1 MKNRFFRQLILGL
14 SACLIILINSK
25 VVDASPWASP
35 DDLLFRHDIQILVDA
50 GALNIPISTWPLAWG
65 DIAYNLTKNESEMSL
80 IEITSFQRIKE
91 ALIEAEMGGLSG
103 DTEIKVAK
111 HPNQMTWFND
121 GVTNTK
127 LVGATSSY
135 LSKNLALNIKVN
147 KVPGDTLMD
156 ESYLAI
162 ARGNYSLTLGSK
174 KNWWGPGWD
183 SSLVLST
190 NARPIRGL
198 SIERNFSDPFESA
211 LLKWIG
217 PWDLSVMI
225 GELDNDRSIPD
236 PKFFGLR
243 FGFRPT
249 ASLELGF
256 SRTSLFCGENKSCGF
271 STFTDMLIDKNDGG
285 YNAFGFDFR
294 SSYKIND
301 IPFAVYG
308 QLMGE
313 PFQDNAMSLFGMETW
328 GLVDSSQQLESYR
341 FFVEA
346 SSTSCQFYKHDSAK
360 YGCAYRNELYTDG
373 YRYDGLNIGHT
384 SDGDSIV
391 LSLGGILVGENS
403 QLLKSRLSLGQ
414 LNRGSINSYQLT
426 EHRTNFFNADLGY
439 EFDLYWF
446 DIPLGSFDV
455 GVGYDIYKDKVDST
469 SENEPRIYV
478 AWNND
483 MDFTQEK
490 TMDFS
495 EYIELIEVSDEDRL
509 ITEELVDNDSTPYRD
524 LGNFELF
531 EIIEIFDEVTTQRG
545 DTSIMAKVSTNI
557 QSVENI
563 LSELNSLSDDG
574 KTLSDYL
581 GLMDSTISQ
590 RN

>member
-1 MKNRFFRQLILGL
+1 MKNRFLRQLILGL
-14 SACLIILINSK
+14 SVCSIMLVNTK

-35 DDLLFRHDIQILVDA
+35 DDLLFRHDLQILVDS
-50 GALNIPISTWPLAWG
+50 GALNIPISTWPLALG

-91 ALIEAEMGGLSG
+91 ALIEAEMGGLG
-103 DTEIKVAK
+103 GQTEIKVAK
-111 HPNQMTWFND
+111 NPNQMTWFND
-121 GVTNTK
+121 SVTNTK
-127 LVGATSSY
+127 SVGAQSSY
-135 LSKNLALNIKVN
+135 LSKNLALNIKVE
-147 KVPGDTLMD
+147 KIPGKTLMD

-183 SSLVLST
+183 SSLVLSS

-211 LLKWIG
+211 FLKWIG
-217 PWDLSVMI
+217 PWDLSVII
-225 GELDNDRSIPD
+225 GELDNNRSISD
-236 PKFFGLR
+236 PKFFGMR

-249 ASLELGF
+249 SSLELGL
-256 SRTSLFCGENKSCGF
+256 SRTSLFCGENLSCGF
-271 STFTDMLIDKNDGG
+271 STFTDMLIDKNDDG
-285 YNAFGFDFR
+285 YNAVGIDFR
-294 SSYKIND
+294 SSHKMKN

-313 PFQDNAMSLFGMETW
+313 PFNNTMGLFGMETW
-328 GLVDSSQQLESYR
+328 GLINSNQQLESYR

-346 SSTSCQFYKHDSAK
+346 SSTSCQFYKNDSEK
-360 YGCAYRNELYTDG
+360 YGCAYRNDLYTDG
-373 YRYDGLNIGHT
+373 YRYAGSSIGHT
-384 SDGDSIV
+384 SDGDSMV

-403 QLLKSRLSLGQ
+403 QLLKSKLSLGQ
-414 LNRGSINSYQLT
+414 LNRGSINSYQLR
-426 EHRTNFFNADLGY
+426 EHQTNFFNIDLGY

-446 DIPLGSFDV
+446 DIPLGSFDL
-455 GVGYDIYKDKVDST
+455 GVGYDMYKDKVDNT

-483 MDFTQEK
+483 MNFTQEK

-495 EYIELIEVSDEDRL
+495 EYIELIEVSDEEI
-509 ITEELVDNDSTPYRD
+509 ITEELVKNDLNAFRD

-531 EIIEIFDEVTTQRG
+531 EIIELFDEVTTQRS
-545 DTSIMAKVSTNI
+545 DKNIMTKVTTNI

-563 LSELNSLSDDG
+563 LSELNSISDDG

>member
-1 MKNRFFRQLILGL
+1 MKNRFLRQLILGL
-14 SACLIILINSK
+14 SVCSIMLVNTK

-35 DDLLFRHDIQILVDA
+35 DDLLFRHDLQILVDS

-91 ALIEAEMGGLSG
+91 ALIEAEMGGLG
-103 DTEIKVAK
+103 GQTEIKVAK
-111 HPNQMTWFND
+111 NPNQMTWFND
-121 GVTNTK
+121 SVTNTK
-127 LVGATSSY
+127 SVGAQSSY
-135 LSKNLALNIKVN
+135 LSKNLALNIKVE
-147 KVPGDTLMD
+147 KIPGKTLMD

-183 SSLVLST
+183 SSLVLSS

-211 LLKWIG
+211 FLKWIG
-217 PWDLSVMI
+217 PWDLSVII
-225 GELDNDRSIPD
+225 GELDNNRSISD
-236 PKFFGLR
+236 PKFFGMR

-249 ASLELGF
+249 SSLELGL
-256 SRTSLFCGENKSCGF
+256 SRTSLFCGENLSCGF
-271 STFTDMLIDKNDGG
+271 STFTDMLIDKNDDG
-285 YNAFGFDFR
+285 YNAVGIDFR
-294 SSYKIND
+294 SSHKMKD

-313 PFQDNAMSLFGMETW
+313 PFNNTMGLFGMETW
-328 GLVDSSQQLESYR
+328 GLINSNQQLESYR

-346 SSTSCQFYKHDSAK
+346 SSTSCQFYKNDSEK
-360 YGCAYRNELYTDG
+360 YGCAYRNDLYTDG
-373 YRYDGLNIGHT
+373 YRYAGSSIGHT
-384 SDGDSIV
+384 SDGDSMV

-403 QLLKSRLSLGQ
+403 QLLKSKLSLGQ
-414 LNRGSINSYQLT
+414 LNRGSINSYQLR
-426 EHRTNFFNADLGY
+426 EHQTNFFNIDLGY

-446 DIPLGSFDV
+446 DIPLGSFDL
-455 GVGYDIYKDKVDST
+455 GVGYDMYKDKVDNT

-483 MDFTQEK
+483 MNFTEEK

-495 EYIELIEVSDEDRL
+495 EYIELIEVSDEEI
-509 ITEELVDNDSTPYRD
+509 ITEELVKNDLNAFRD

-531 EIIEIFDEVTTQRG
+531 EIIELFDEVTTQRS
-545 DTSIMAKVSTNI
+545 DKNIMTKVTTNI

-563 LSELNSLSDDG
+563 LSELNSISDDG

>member
-1 MKNRFFRQLILGL
+1 MKNRFLRQLILGL
-14 SACLIILINSK
+14 SVCSIMLVNTKA
-25 VVDASPWASP
+25 VDASPWASP
-35 DDLLFRHDIQILVDA
+35 DDLLFRHDLQILVDS

-91 ALIEAEMGGLSG
+91 ALIEAEMGGLG
-103 DTEIKVAK
+103 GQTEIKVAK
-111 HPNQMTWFND
+111 NPNQMTWFND
-121 GVTNTK
+121 SVTNTK
-127 LVGATSSY
+127 SVGAQSSY
-135 LSKNLALNIKVN
+135 LSKNLALNIKVE
-147 KVPGDTLMD
+147 KIPGKTLMD

-183 SSLVLST
+183 SSLVLSS

-211 LLKWIG
+211 FLKWIG
-217 PWDLSVMI
+217 PWDLSVII
-225 GELDNDRSIPD
+225 GELDNNRSISD
-236 PKFFGLR
+236 PKFFGMR

-249 ASLELGF
+249 SSLELGL
-256 SRTSLFCGENKSCGF
+256 SRTSLFCGENLSCGF
-271 STFTDMLIDKNDGG
+271 STFTDMLIDKNDDG
-285 YNAFGFDFR
+285 YNAVGIDFR
-294 SSYKIND
+294 SSHKIND

-313 PFQDNAMSLFGMETW
+313 PFNNTMGLFGMETW
-328 GLVDSSQQLESYR
+328 GLIDSNQQLESYR

-346 SSTSCQFYKHDSAK
+346 SSTSCQFYKNDSEK
-360 YGCAYRNELYTDG
+360 YGCAYRNDLYTDG
-373 YRYDGLNIGHT
+373 YRYAGSSIGHT
-384 SDGDSIV
+384 SDGDSMV

-403 QLLKSRLSLGQ
+403 QLFKSKLSLGQ
-414 LNRGSINSYQLT
+414 LNRGSINSYQLR
-426 EHRTNFFNADLGY
+426 EHQTNFFNIDLGY

-446 DIPLGSFDV
+446 DIPLGSFDL
-455 GVGYDIYKDKVDST
+455 GVGYDMYKDKVDNT

-483 MDFTQEK
+483 MNFTEEK

-495 EYIELIEVSDEDRL
+495 EYIELIEVSDEEI
-509 ITEELVDNDSTPYRD
+509 ITEELVKNDLNAFRD

-531 EIIEIFDEVTTQRG
+531 EIIELFDDVTTQRS
-545 DTSIMAKVSTNI
+545 DKNIMTKVTTNI

-563 LSELNSLSDDG
+563 LSELNSISDDG

>member
-1 MKNRFFRQLILGL
+1 MKNRFLKQLILGL
-14 SACLIILINSK
+14 SVCSIMLVNTK
-25 VVDASPWASP
+25 VADASPWASP
-35 DDLLFRHDIQILVDA
+35 DDLLFRHDLQILVDS

-91 ALIEAEMGGLSG
+91 ALIEAEMGGLG
-103 DTEIKVAK
+103 GQTEIKVAK
-111 HPNQMTWFND
+111 NPNQMTWFND
-121 GVTNTK
+121 SVTNTK
-127 LVGATSSY
+127 SVGAQSSY
-135 LSKNLALNIKVN
+135 LSKNLALNIKVE
-147 KVPGDTLMD
+147 KIPGKTLMD

-183 SSLVLST
+183 SSLVLSS

-211 LLKWIG
+211 FLKWIG
-217 PWDLSVMI
+217 PWDLSVII
-225 GELDNDRSIPD
+225 GELDNNRSISD
-236 PKFFGLR
+236 PKFFGMR

-249 ASLELGF
+249 SSLELGL
-256 SRTSLFCGENKSCGF
+256 SRTSLFCGENLSCGF
-271 STFTDMLIDKNDGG
+271 STFTDMLIDKNDDG
-285 YNAFGFDFR
+285 YNAVGIDFR
-294 SSYKIND
+294 SSHKMKN

-313 PFQDNAMSLFGMETW
+313 PFNNTMGLFGMETW
-328 GLVDSSQQLESYR
+328 GLIDSNQQLESYR

-346 SSTSCQFYKHDSAK
+346 SSTSCQFYKNDSEK
-360 YGCAYRNELYTDG
+360 YGCAYRNDLYTDG
-373 YRYDGLNIGHT
+373 YRYAGSSIGHT
-384 SDGDSIV
+384 SDGDSMV

-403 QLLKSRLSLGQ
+403 QLFKSKLSLGQ

-426 EHRTNFFNADLGY
+426 EHRTNFFNVDLGY

-446 DIPLGSFDV
+446 DIPLGSFDL
-455 GVGYDIYKDKVDST
+455 GVGYDMYKDKVDNT

-483 MDFTQEK
+483 MNFTEEK

-495 EYIELIEVSDEDRL
+495 EYIELIEVSDEEI
-509 ITEELVDNDSTPYRD
+509 ITEELVKNDLNAFRD

-531 EIIEIFDEVTTQRG
+531 EIIELFDDVTTQRS
-545 DTSIMAKVSTNI
+545 DKNIMTKVTTNI

-563 LSELNSLSDDG
+563 LSELNSISDDG

>member
-1 MKNRFFRQLILGL
+1 MKNRFLRQLILGL
-14 SACLIILINSK
+14 SVCSIMLVNTK

-35 DDLLFRHDIQILVDA
+35 DDLLFRHDLQILVDS

-91 ALIEAEMGGLSG
+91 ALIEAEMGGLG
-103 DTEIKVAK
+103 GQTEIKVAK
-111 HPNQMTWFND
+111 NPNQMTWFND
-121 GVTNTK
+121 SVTNTK
-127 LVGATSSY
+127 SVGAQSSY
-135 LSKNLALNIKVN
+135 LSKNLALNIKVE
-147 KVPGDTLMD
+147 KIPGKTLMD

-183 SSLVLST
+183 SSLVLSS

-211 LLKWIG
+211 FLKWIG
-217 PWDLSVMI
+217 PWDLSVII
-225 GELDNDRSIPD
+225 GELDNNRSISD
-236 PKFFGLR
+236 PKFFGMR

-249 ASLELGF
+249 SSLELGL
-256 SRTSLFCGENKSCGF
+256 SRTSLFCGENLSCGF
-271 STFTDMLIDKNDGG
+271 STFTDMLIDKNDDG
-285 YNAFGFDFR
+285 YNAVGIDFR
-294 SSYKIND
+294 SSHKMKN

-313 PFQDNAMSLFGMETW
+313 PFNNTMGLFGMETW
-328 GLVDSSQQLESYR
+328 GLINSNQQLESYR

-346 SSTSCQFYKHDSAK
+346 SSTSCQFYKNDSEK
-360 YGCAYRNELYTDG
+360 YGCAYRNDLYTDG
-373 YRYDGLNIGHT
+373 YRYAGSSIGHT
-384 SDGDSIV
+384 SDGDSMV

-403 QLLKSRLSLGQ
+403 QLFKSKLSLGQ
-414 LNRGSINSYQLT
+414 LNRGSINSYQLR
-426 EHRTNFFNADLGY
+426 EHQTNFFNIDLGY

-446 DIPLGSFDV
+446 DIPLGSFDL
-455 GVGYDIYKDKVDST
+455 GVGYDMYKDKVDNT

-483 MDFTQEK
+483 MNFTEEK

-495 EYIELIEVSDEDRL
+495 EYIELIEVSDEEI
-509 ITEELVDNDSTPYRD
+509 ITEELVKNDLNAFRD

-531 EIIEIFDEVTTQRG
+531 EIIELFDDVTTQRS
-545 DTSIMAKVSTNI
+545 DKNIMTKVTTNI

-563 LSELNSLSDDG
+563 LSELNSISDDG

>member
-1 MKNRFFRQLILGL
+1 MRNRFLKQLILGL
-14 SACLIILINSK
+14 SVCSIMLVNTK

-35 DDLLFRHDIQILVDA
+35 DDLLFRHDLQILVDS

-91 ALIEAEMGGLSG
+91 ALIEAEMGGLG
-103 DTEIKVAK
+103 GQTEIKVAK
-111 HPNQMTWFND
+111 NPNQMTWFND
-121 GVTNTK
+121 SVTNTK
-127 LVGATSSY
+127 SVGAQSSY
-135 LSKNLALNIKVN
+135 LSKNLALNIKVD
-147 KVPGDTLMD
+147 KIPGKTLMD

-183 SSLVLST
+183 SSLVLSS

-211 LLKWIG
+211 FLKWIG
-217 PWDLSVMI
+217 PWDLSVII
-225 GELDNDRSIPD
+225 GELDSNRSISD
-236 PKFFGLR
+236 PKFFGMR

-249 ASLELGF
+249 SSLELGL
-256 SRTSLFCGENKSCGF
+256 SRTSLFCGENLSCGF
-271 STFTDMLIDKNDGG
+271 STFTDMLIDKNDDG
-285 YNAFGFDFR
+285 YNAVGIDFR
-294 SSYKIND
+294 SSHKMKN

-313 PFQDNAMSLFGMETW
+313 PFNNTMGLFGMETW
-328 GLVDSSQQLESYR
+328 GLINSNQQLESYR

-346 SSTSCQFYKHDSAK
+346 SSTSCQFYKNDSEK
-360 YGCAYRNELYTDG
+360 YGCAYRNDLYTDG
-373 YRYDGLNIGHT
+373 YRYAGSSIGHT
-384 SDGDSIV
+384 SDGDSMV

-403 QLLKSRLSLGQ
+403 QLFKSKLSLGQ
-414 LNRGSINSYQLT
+414 LNRGSINSYQLR
-426 EHRTNFFNADLGY
+426 EHQTNFFNIDLGY

-446 DIPLGSFDV
+446 DIPLGSFDL
-455 GVGYDIYKDKVDST
+455 GVGYDMYKDKVDNT

-483 MDFTQEK
+483 MNFTEEK

-495 EYIELIEVSDEDRL
+495 EYIELIEVSDEEI
-509 ITEELVDNDSTPYRD
+509 ITEELVKNDLNAFRD

-531 EIIEIFDEVTTQRG
+531 EIIELFDDVTTQRS
-545 DTSIMAKVSTNI
+545 DKNIMTKVTTNI

-563 LSELNSLSDDG
+563 LSELNSISDDG

>member
-1 MKNRFFRQLILGL
+1 MKNRFLRQLILGL
-14 SACLIILINSK
+14 SVCSIMLVNTK

-35 DDLLFRHDIQILVDA
+35 DDLLFRHDLQILVDS

-91 ALIEAEMGGLSG
+91 ALIEAEMGGLG
-103 DTEIKVAK
+103 GQTEIKVAK
-111 HPNQMTWFND
+111 NPNQMTWFND
-121 GVTNTK
+121 SVTNTK
-127 LVGATSSY
+127 SVGAQSSY
-135 LSKNLALNIKVN
+135 LSKNLALNIKVE
-147 KVPGDTLMD
+147 KIPGKTLMD

-183 SSLVLST
+183 SSLVLSS

-211 LLKWIG
+211 FLKWIG
-217 PWDLSVMI
+217 PWDLSVII
-225 GELDNDRSIPD
+225 GELDNNRSISD
-236 PKFFGLR
+236 PKFFGMR

-249 ASLELGF
+249 SSLELGL
-256 SRTSLFCGENKSCGF
+256 SRTSLFCGENLSCGF
-271 STFTDMLIDKNDGG
+271 STFTDMLIDKNDDG
-285 YNAFGFDFR
+285 YNAVGIDFR
-294 SSYKIND
+294 SSHKMKD

-313 PFQDNAMSLFGMETW
+313 PFNNTMGLFGMETW
-328 GLVDSSQQLESYR
+328 GLINSNQQLESYR

-346 SSTSCQFYKHDSAK
+346 SSTSCQFYKNDSEK
-360 YGCAYRNELYTDG
+360 YGCAYRNDLYTDG
-373 YRYDGLNIGHT
+373 YRYAGSSIGHT
-384 SDGDSIV
+384 SDGDSMV

-403 QLLKSRLSLGQ
+403 QLLKSKLSIGQ
-414 LNRGSINSYQLT
+414 LNRGSINSYQLR
-426 EHRTNFFNADLGY
+426 EHQTNFFNIDLGY

-446 DIPLGSFDV
+446 DIPLGSFDL
-455 GVGYDIYKDKVDST
+455 GVGYDMYKDKVDNT

-483 MDFTQEK
+483 MNFTEEK

-495 EYIELIEVSDEDRL
+495 EYIELIEVSDEEI
-509 ITEELVDNDSTPYRD
+509 ITEELVKNDLNAFRD

-531 EIIEIFDEVTTQRG
+531 EIIELFDDVTTQRS
-545 DTSIMAKVSTNI
+545 DKNIMTKVTTNI

-563 LSELNSLSDDG
+563 LSELNSISDDG

>member
-1 MKNRFFRQLILGL
+1 MKNRFLRQLILGL
-14 SACLIILINSK
+14 SVCSIMLVNTKA
-25 VVDASPWASP
+25 VDASPWASP
-35 DDLLFRHDIQILVDA
+35 DDLLFRHDLQILVDS

-91 ALIEAEMGGLSG
+91 ALIEAEMGGLG
-103 DTEIKVAK
+103 GQTEIKVAK
-111 HPNQMTWFND
+111 NPNQMTWFND
-121 GVTNTK
+121 SVTNTK
-127 LVGATSSY
+127 SVGAQSSY
-135 LSKNLALNIKVN
+135 LSKNLALNIKVE
-147 KVPGDTLMD
+147 KIPGKTLMD

-183 SSLVLST
+183 SSLVLSS

-211 LLKWIG
+211 FLKWIG
-217 PWDLSVMI
+217 PWDLSVII
-225 GELDNDRSIPD
+225 GELDNNRSISD
-236 PKFFGLR
+236 PKFFGMR

-249 ASLELGF
+249 SSLELGL
-256 SRTSLFCGENKSCGF
+256 SRTSLFCGENLSCGF
-271 STFTDMLIDKNDGG
+271 STFTDMLIDKNDDG
-285 YNAFGFDFR
+285 YNAVGIDFR
-294 SSYKIND
+294 SSHKMKD

-313 PFQDNAMSLFGMETW
+313 PFNNTMGLFGMETW
-328 GLVDSSQQLESYR
+328 GLINSNQQLESYR

-346 SSTSCQFYKHDSAK
+346 SSTSCQFYKNDSEK
-360 YGCAYRNELYTDG
+360 YGCAYRNDLYTDG
-373 YRYDGLNIGHT
+373 YRYAGSSIGHT
-384 SDGDSIV
+384 SDGDSMV

-403 QLLKSRLSLGQ
+403 QLFKSKLSLGQ
-414 LNRGSINSYQLT
+414 LNRGSINSYQLR
-426 EHRTNFFNADLGY
+426 EHQTNFFNIDLGY

-446 DIPLGSFDV
+446 DIPLGSFDL
-455 GVGYDIYKDKVDST
+455 GVGYDMYKDKVDNT

-483 MDFTQEK
+483 MNFTEEK

-495 EYIELIEVSDEDRL
+495 EYIELIEVSDEEI
-509 ITEELVDNDSTPYRD
+509 ITQELVKNDLNAFRD

-531 EIIEIFDEVTTQRG
+531 EIIELFDEVTTQRS
-545 DTSIMAKVSTNI
+545 DKNIMTKVTTNI

-563 LSELNSLSDDG
+563 LSELNSISDDG

>member
-1 MKNRFFRQLILGL
+1 MKNRFLRQLILGL
-14 SACLIILINSK
+14 SVCSIMLVNTK
-25 VVDASPWASP
+25 VADASPWASP
-35 DDLLFRHDIQILVDA
+35 DDLLFRHDLQILVDS

-91 ALIEAEMGGLSG
+91 ALIEAEMGGLG
-103 DTEIKVAK
+103 GQTEIKVAK
-111 HPNQMTWFND
+111 NPNQMTWFND
-121 GVTNTK
+121 SVTNTK
-127 LVGATSSY
+127 SVGAQSSY
-135 LSKNLALNIKVN
+135 LSKNLALNIKVE
-147 KVPGDTLMD
+147 KIPGKTLMD

-162 ARGNYSLTLGSK
+162 AKGNYSLTLGSK

-183 SSLVLST
+183 SSLVLSS

-211 LLKWIG
+211 FLKWIG
-217 PWDLSVMI
+217 PWDLSVII
-225 GELDNDRSIPD
+225 GELDNNRSISD
-236 PKFFGLR
+236 PKFFGMR

-249 ASLELGF
+249 SSLELGL
-256 SRTSLFCGENKSCGF
+256 SRTSIFCGEDLSCGF
-271 STFTDMLIDKNDGG
+271 SAFTDMLIDKNDDG
-285 YNAFGFDFR
+285 YNAVGIDFR
-294 SSYKIND
+294 SSHKMKN

-313 PFQDNAMSLFGMETW
+313 PFNDTMGLFGMETW
-328 GLVDSSQQLESYR
+328 GLIDSNQQLESYR

-346 SSTSCQFYKHDSAK
+346 SSTSCQFYKNDSEK
-360 YGCAYRNELYTDG
+360 YGCAYRNDLYTDG
-373 YRYDGLNIGHT
+373 YRYAGSSIGHT
-384 SDGDSIV
+384 SDGDSMV

-403 QLLKSRLSLGQ
+403 QLLKSKLSLGQ
-414 LNRGSINSYQLT
+414 LNRGSINSYQLR
-426 EHRTNFFNADLGY
+426 EHQTNFFNIDLGY

-446 DIPLGSFDV
+446 DIPLGSFDL
-455 GVGYDIYKDKVDST
+455 GVGYDMYKDKVDNT

-483 MDFTQEK
+483 MNFTEEK

-495 EYIELIEVSDEDRL
+495 EYIELIEVSDEEI
-509 ITEELVDNDSTPYRD
+509 ITEELVKNDLNAFRD

-531 EIIEIFDEVTTQRG
+531 EIIELFDEVTTQRS
-545 DTSIMAKVSTNI
+545 DKNIITKVTTNI

-563 LSELNSLSDDG
+563 LSELNSISDDG

>member
-1 MKNRFFRQLILGL
+1 MKNRFLRQLILGL
-14 SACLIILINSK
+14 SVCSIMLVNTK

-35 DDLLFRHDIQILVDA
+35 DDLLFRHDLQILVDS

-91 ALIEAEMGGLSG
+91 ALIEAEMGGLG
-103 DTEIKVAK
+103 GQTEIKVAK
-111 HPNQMTWFND
+111 NPNQMTWFND
-121 GVTNTK
+121 SVTNTK
-127 LVGATSSY
+127 SVGAQSSY
-135 LSKNLALNIKVN
+135 LSKNLALNIKVE
-147 KVPGDTLMD
+147 KIPGKTLMD

-183 SSLVLST
+183 SSLVLSS

-211 LLKWIG
+211 FLKWIG
-217 PWDLSVMI
+217 PWDLSVII
-225 GELDNDRSIPD
+225 GELDNNRLISD
-236 PKFFGLR
+236 PKFFGMR

-249 ASLELGF
+249 SSLELGL
-256 SRTSLFCGENKSCGF
+256 SRTSLFCGENLSCGF
-271 STFTDMLIDKNDGG
+271 STFTDMLIDKNDDG
-285 YNAFGFDFR
+285 YNAVGIDFR
-294 SSYKIND
+294 SSHKMKN

-313 PFQDNAMSLFGMETW
+313 PFNNTMGLFGMETW
-328 GLVDSSQQLESYR
+328 GLINSNQQLESYR

-346 SSTSCQFYKHDSAK
+346 SSTSCQFYKNDSEK
-360 YGCAYRNELYTDG
+360 YGCAYRNDLYTDG
-373 YRYDGLNIGHT
+373 YRYAGSSIGHT
-384 SDGDSIV
+384 SDGDSMV

-403 QLLKSRLSLGQ
+403 QLLKSKLSIGQ
-414 LNRGSINSYQLT
+414 LNRGSINSYQLR
-426 EHRTNFFNADLGY
+426 EHQTNFFNIDLGY

-446 DIPLGSFDV
+446 DIPLGSFDL
-455 GVGYDIYKDKVDST
+455 GVGYDMYKDKVDNT

-483 MDFTQEK
+483 MNFTEEK

-495 EYIELIEVSDEDRL
+495 EYIELIEVSDEEI
-509 ITEELVDNDSTPYRD
+509 ITEELVKNDLNAFRD

-531 EIIEIFDEVTTQRG
+531 EIIELFDDVTTQRS
-545 DTSIMAKVSTNI
+545 DKNIMTKVTTNI

-563 LSELNSLSDDG
+563 LSELNSISDDG